1 MITYIGK
8 QIRIDKGLSVP
19 QLADKAQVA
28 RNTIYNAERDIHLPD
43 LATLDLIAITL
54 EVEPW
59 DLIEFSNGKESKCQ
73 RKREENT

>member
-1 MITYIGK
+1 MIKYLGK
-8 QIRIDKGLSVP
+8 KIREEKGLSVP

-54 EVEPW
+54 EVTPW
-59 DLIEFSNGKESKCQ
+59 ELIEFTK
-73 RKREENT
+73 

>member
-1 MITYIGK
+1 MIKYLGK
-8 QIRIDKGLSVP
+8 KIREEKGLSVP

-54 EVEPW
+54 EVTPW
-59 DLIEFSNGKESKCQ
+59 ELIEFTN
-73 RKREENT
+73 